1 MNTFVD
7 QVKAYHQRTKHQPQR
22 YAAGPDTLDWDA
34 QPKPFRDW
42 IGAPVLRLPLVA
54 DQLETTW
61 GQLCQ
66 LSEPGACPPKPLT
79 IEAIACLLEL
89 SFALTAWKQYGPDR
103 WALRANPSSGNLH
116 PTEVYVLVQG
126 VQGLRD
132 GLYHYAP
139 REHALVLR
147 AACADRPDA
156 DRRAAPQL
164 WIGLSSIQWREAWK
178 YGERAFRYCQLDA
191 GHALG
196 ALRYAAAAVGWHAR
210 ATDGLGHADLAHL
223 MGLDRDAD
231 FGLAE
236 REEPEMLVRVGPG
249 ILGALC
255 EPTPRYEA
263 WFGQASRL
271 DTHPMYR
278 WPVIDDVVQATR
290 RVALPD
296 RTSATPDKSG
306 PAPAQGHV
314 PAPACRADEPAATII
329 RGRRSAQHFDRRATM
344 PLDVFVRIMRALM
357 PDAVTPWDAWAEPVR
372 VHPIVFAHRI
382 EGLAPGAYVL
392 PRTPGGEAM
401 LRAQLKAIS
410 DWRPLEGLQDGLPD
424 GLLQGLPLW
433 RLAEHP
439 GLAGTL
445 RTLSCH
451 QAIGSDACFAVSLVA
466 AFAEPIAQDP
476 SNYRSML
483 QEAGLIGQVL
493 YLQAEA
499 EWFRGTGIGCYFD
512 DAVHDLL
519 GIDTPAMQVLYHF
532 TVGVPMADQ
541 RITTE
546 PPYSHLQAHLQTPLQ
561 ASLAATEGTSP

>member
-1 MNTFVD
+1 MNTSFD
-7 QVKAYHQRTKHQPQR
+7 QVMAYHERTKHQLQR

-61 GQLCQ
+61 GQLG
-66 LSEPGACPPKPLT
+66 EPSVWPAKVMDLD
-79 IEAIACLLEL
+79 AIACLLEL

-116 PTEVYVLVQG
+116 PTEVYVLVLG
-126 VQGLRD
+126 VRGLRD

-147 AACADRPDA
+147 AACADRPGRDSTVV
-156 DRRAAPQL
+156 PQL

-196 ALRYAAAAVGWHAR
+196 ALRYAAAALGWQAQP
-210 ATDGLGHADLAHL
+210 AAGLGHADLAHL
-223 MGLDRDAD
+223 MGLDRAAD
-231 FGLAE
+231 FVLAE
-236 REEPEMLVRVGPG
+236 REEPEMLVNVGPN
-249 ILGALC
+249 ISGALC
-255 EPTPRYEA
+255 EPNPSYEA

-271 DTHPMYR
+271 DAHPIYR
-278 WPVIDDVVQATR
+278 WPVIDEVVLATR
-290 RVALPD
+290 REPEPD
-296 RTSATPDKSG
+296 RTAITPDESASASVRG
-306 PAPAQGHV
+306 LVPAQ
-314 PAPACRADEPAATII
+314 ASRANEPAATII

-344 PLDVFVRIMRALM
+344 PLQVFVRIMQALM
-357 PDAVTPWDAWAEPVR
+357 PGASTPWDAWTGPVR
-372 VHPIVFAHRI
+372 VHPIVFAHRVD
-382 EGLAPGAYVL
+382 GLASGAYVL
-392 PRTPGGEAM
+392 PRTRRGEAM
-401 LRAQLKAIS
+401 LRTQLKAVS
-410 DWRPLEGLQDGLPD
+410 DWQPVAGLPD
-424 GLLQGLPLW
+424 GLPLW

-439 GLAGTL
+439 TLAGTL

-466 AFAEPIAQDP
+466 EFAEPITQDP
-476 SNYRSML
+476 FSYRSML

-519 GIDTPAMQVLYHF
+519 GMATPAMQVLYHF
-532 TVGVPMADQ
+532 TVGVPTADQ

-546 PPYSHLQAHLQTPLQ
+546 PPYAHLR
-561 ASLAATEGTSP
+561 ASSGAIEGTPS

>member
-1 MNTFVD
+1 MNTFVE
-7 QVKAYHQRTKHQPQR
+7 QVRAYHQRTKHQLQR

-34 QPKPFRDW
+34 QPQPFRDW

-54 DQLETTW
+54 DQLDTTW
-61 GQLCQ
+61 GQLV
-66 LSEPGACPPKPLT
+66 EPGACLAKALN
-79 IEAIACLLEL
+79 IEAVACMLEL

-116 PTEVYVLVQG
+116 PIEVYVLVRG
-126 VQGLRD
+126 VPSLRD

-147 AACADRPDA
+147 AACVDRPDA

-196 ALRYAAAAVGWHAR
+196 ALRYAAAAVGWLAR
-210 ATDGLGHADLAHL
+210 PVMGLGSAELAGL

-231 FGLAE
+231 FGVAE
-236 REEPEMLVRVGPG
+236 REEPEMLVQVGPG
-249 ILGALC
+249 SLAC
-255 EPTPRYEA
+255 QHEPQPSYEA
-263 WFGQASRL
+263 WFGHASQL
-271 DTHPMYR
+271 DAHPMYR
-278 WPVIDDVVQATR
+278 WPVIDEVAQATR
-290 RVALPD
+290 WEAKPD
-296 RTSATPDKSG
+296 QTGIPPEDA
-306 PAPAQGHV
+306 AQAVVQGRV
-314 PAPACRADEPAATII
+314 PARACRADEPAATII

-344 PLDVFVRIMRALM
+344 PREVFVRIMRALM
-357 PDAVTPWDAWAEPVR
+357 PDGSTPWDAWAGPAR
-372 VHPIVFAHRI
+372 VHPIVFAHRVD
-382 EGLAPGAYVL
+382 GLAPGAYAL
-392 PRTPGGEAM
+392 PRSPAGEAM
-401 LRAQLKAIS
+401 LRTQLKAIS
-410 DWRPLEGLQDGLPD
+410 DWQPVADLPD
-424 GLLQGLPLW
+424 DLPLW

-439 GLAGTL
+439 SLAGTL

-466 AFAEPIAQDP
+466 AFAEPLAQAP
-476 SNYRSML
+476 SSYRRLL

-519 GIDTPAMQVLYHF
+519 GIENAAMQVLYHF

-546 PPYSHLQAHLQTPLQ
+546 PPYAHLQAGPVTM
-561 ASLAATEGTSP
+561 EGTSS

>member
-1 MNTFVD
+1 MNTFVE
-7 QVKAYHQRTKHQPQR
+7 QVRAYHQRTKHQLQR

-34 QPKPFRDW
+34 QPQPFQDW

-54 DQLETTW
+54 DQLDTTW
-61 GQLCQ
+61 GQLV
-66 LSEPGACPPKPLT
+66 EPGASLAKALN
-79 IEAIACLLEL
+79 IEAVACLLEL

-116 PTEVYVLVQG
+116 PIEVYVLVQG
-126 VQGLRD
+126 VPSLRD

-147 AACADRPDA
+147 AACMSRPDA
-156 DRRAAPQL
+156 DRVAVPQL

-196 ALRYAAAAVGWHAR
+196 ALRYAAAAVGWQAR
-210 ATDGLGHADLAHL
+210 LADELGHAELATL

-249 ILGALC
+249 SLGVPG
-255 EPTPRYEA
+255 EPKPGYEA

-271 DTHPMYR
+271 DAHPMYH
-278 WPVIDDVVQATR
+278 WPVIDEVVRATR
-290 RVALPD
+290 RQAPQHQSD
-296 RTSATPDKSG
+296 SATPAS
-306 PAPAQGHV
+306 APALARAPAHGHV
-314 PAPACRADEPAATII
+314 RTPACRADEPAATII

-344 PLDVFVRIMRALM
+344 PLDVFGRLLRALM
-357 PDAVTPWDAWAEPVR
+357 PVVDLPWDAWAEPVR

-382 EGLAPGAYVL
+382 EGLAPGVYAL
-392 PRTPGGEAM
+392 PRSLGGEAM
-401 LRAQLKAIS
+401 LRGQLKAIS
-410 DWRPLEGLQDGLPD
+410 DWQAVESLPD
-424 GLLQGLPLW
+424 GLPESLPLW
-433 RLAEHP
+433 RLVEHP
-439 GLAGTL
+439 ALAGTL

-451 QAIGSDACFAVSLVA
+451 QAIGSDACFAVSLLA

-476 SNYRSML
+476 SSYRSML
-483 QEAGLIGQVL
+483 REAGLIGQVL

-519 GIDTPAMQVLYHF
+519 GIESAAMQVLYHF

-546 PPYSHLQAHLQTPLQ
+546 PPYAHLPAGPVTM
-561 ASLAATEGTSP
+561 EGTSS